1 MARLDLPE
9 PYSEIDQLIEAGD
22 TTLAEQKLAQAS
34 GDAQVAEVVR
44 VKLGLVTGALAPGM
58 AMQRLVQLMRT
69 NAKVPGAQALYQ
81 EASRLSYVSRESS
94 LAHSHPPPPVVES
107 KERGR

>member
-22 TTLAEQKLAQAS
+22 TKLAEQKLAQAS
-34 GDAQVAEVVR
+34 GDAHVAEVVR
-44 VKLGLVTGALAPGM
+44 VKLGLALGTLAPGM

-69 NAKVPGAQALYQ
+69 NAKAPGAQALYQ
-81 EASRLSYVSRESS
+81 EASRLSYLERESS
-94 LAHSHPPPPVVES
+94 LAHSHPPPPVTDP